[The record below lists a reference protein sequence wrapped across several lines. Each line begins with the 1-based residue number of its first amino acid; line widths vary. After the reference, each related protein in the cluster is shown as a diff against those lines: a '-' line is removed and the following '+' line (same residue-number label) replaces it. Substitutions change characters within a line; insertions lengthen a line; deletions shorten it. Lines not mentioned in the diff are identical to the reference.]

1 MKSVNRFL
9 CLAIFI
15 VAGCAQQTVINK
27 PNREIQPEN
36 GAFLGYAK
44 DLPLEVIQQ
53 YLLTCVDTV
62 KQLDQISPSHEKNL
76 LHEVKDLYR
85 YNDYSLIWT
94 TLTAPNSD
102 AKDLLNEI
110 AECREHGLNPDHYL
124 SDSLFAQFDNT
135 YLYNQEIDI
144 LRLIQLDIKLSSAY
158 MAYAHDLHYGQIDP
172 ILLGENWQLSKRYI
186 ELAPYMKGKTFKE
199 AIKMVTPKSDEYKA
213 LQKKLQSY
221 LALRNEGGWNTLPDT
236 LYVNPGEAHEAI
248 YLLRDRLFYSGDYN
262 SKGLRTTSRSLM
274 YDDDLQK
281 SLSNFQRR
289 HGLKDDGILNK
300 ETIDELNVPIEH
312 RIDQIRI
319 NLERL
324 KWIAEPES
332 EKSIVVNI
340 PDFKLTL
347 YKKSKGIK
355 SFKTIVGKRTSKT
368 PILSDQIEYITFSPS
383 WFVPDIS
390 FNRQVLPKAKK
401 DPNYLEQLG
410 FKLYAR
416 KDVKGESPID
426 ANSVQWNN
434 VDMINTKFKAL
445 HVPSSSDVTS
455 GKIKFAMPNK
465 EGLYICDAA
474 NPALFDFA
482 FRPFNFSSISVEN
495 PELLA
500 RYLLDDKHWDINTI
514 REHMKASK
522 PESVS
527 LTKKVGVNVVY
538 LTAWVDTNGELQFRD
553 DIYGY
558 DQAHSALLK
567 LEDERWN
574 QR

>member
-15 VAGCAQQTVINK
+15 AAGCAQQTAIDK
-27 PNREIQPEN
+27 TNRTIRPE
-36 GAFLGYAK
+36 GDAFLGYAK

-53 YLLTCVDTV
+53 YLLSCVDTI
-62 KQLDQISPSHEKNL
+62 KQLDQISPSSRKKL
-76 LHEVKDLYR
+76 LQEVKDLYR

-110 AECREHGLNPDHYL
+110 AECREHGLNSDHYL

-135 YLYNQEIDI
+135 YLYHQEIDI
-144 LRLIQLDIKLSSAY
+144 LKLIQLDIKLSSAY
-158 MAYAHDLHYGQIDP
+158 MAYAHDLHHGQIDSLP
-172 ILLGENWQLSKRYI
+172 LGENWQLSKRYI

-199 AIKMVTPKSDEYKA
+199 AIKIVTPKSDECKA
-213 LQKKLQSY
+213 IQKKLQSY

-236 LYVNPGEAHEAI
+236 LYINPEETHEAI
-248 YLLRDRLFYSGDYN
+248 YILRDRLFYSGDYS
-262 SKGLRTTSRSLM
+262 SKGLRATSKSLI
-274 YDDDLQK
+274 YDEDLQK
-281 SLSNFQRR
+281 SMSNFQRR
-289 HGLKDDGILNK
+289 HDLKDNGILNK
-300 ETIDELNVPIEH
+300 ETIDELNVPIED

-324 KWIAEPES
+324 KWIFEPES

-347 YKKSKGIK
+347 YKKSKEIK
-355 SFKTIVGKRTSKT
+355 SFKTIVGKRMSKT

-416 KDVKGESPID
+416 KDVKGENPID
-426 ANSVQWNN
+426 INSVQWNN
-434 VDMINTKFKAL
+434 VDMINTKFRAL
-445 HVPSSSDVTS
+445 DVPSSSDVKS
-455 GKIKFAMPNK
+455 GKIKFALPNK
-465 EGLYICDAA
+465 EGLYICDVA
-474 NPALFDFA
+474 NPALFDFS

-500 RYLLDDKHWDINTI
+500 KYMLDDREWDINTI
-514 REHMKASK
+514 GEPMKASK

-527 LTKKVGVNVVY
+527 LTKKVAVNVVY
-538 LTAWVDTNGELQFRD
+538 LTAWVDTNDELQFRD
-553 DIYGY
+553 DIYG
-558 DQAHSALLK
+558 
-567 LEDERWN
+567 
-574 QR
+574 